1 MRYLQMLLV
10 VVLAGCNSNETQ
22 NTRAT
27 KKDTIVTQD
36 TRTIHKEIGD
46 STKSDGSVAIVPKKI
61 YANERF
67 KEVTVEKTGDHTFL
81 IKGKGQIFEANF
93 NWVVEDGHE
102 ELKRGYTTTDAGAPE
117 WGDFSF
123 TIDAPKKRANSTLHL
138 IIFELSAKDGSRQH
152 ELPILLY

>member
-1 MRYLQMLLV
+1 MKYLQILLV
-10 VVLAGCNSNETQ
+10 VILAGCNGNEPQ
-22 NTRAT
+22 NTTTIKNDTAVIQ
-27 KKDTIVTQD
+27 DTITTQKEKVD
-36 TRTIHKEIGD
+36 T
-46 STKSDGSVAIVPKKI
+46 TKSDEPVAILPKKI

-67 KEVTVEKTGDHTFL
+67 KEVTIEKTGNHTFL

-102 ELKRGYTTTDAGAPE
+102 ELKRGYTTADAGAPE
-117 WGDFSF
+117 WGNFSF

-138 IIFELSAKDGSRQH
+138 IIFELSAKDGSRQY